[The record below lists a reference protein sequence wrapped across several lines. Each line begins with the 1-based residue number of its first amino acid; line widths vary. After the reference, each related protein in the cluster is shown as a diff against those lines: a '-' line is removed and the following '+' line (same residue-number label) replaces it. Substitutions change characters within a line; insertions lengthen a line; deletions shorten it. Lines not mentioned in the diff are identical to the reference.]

1 MKYFEKKTEPI
12 PFLEDWWRNDEEN
25 GGFVCENGEF
35 GIRRDGQDNE

>member
-1 MKYFEKKTEPI
+1 MKYFEKKGEPI